1 MLLATEENTM
11 KLIERTFYL
20 DKLKDVMG
28 TADIKVITGV
38 RRSGKSKL
46 LEAFMEYVRQADTAA
61 NIIHVNYSLSEYEPL
76 LEYHKLNAYV
86 EKAYQAEK
94 TNYIFIDEVQMCE
107 GFEKAIN
114 NFHAAEKYDIYITG
128 SNAFL
133 LSSDLATLFTPA
145 ELLKLRSIRFPSL
158 NSCNIMSFQTSM
170 QPLTVI

>member
-1 MLLATEENTM
+1 M

-20 DKLKDVMG
+20 DKLKDVMKA
-28 TADIKVITGV
+28 ADINVITGV

-114 NFHAAEKYDIYITG
+114 
-128 SNAFL
+128 
-133 LSSDLATLFTPA
+133 LSL
-145 ELLKLRSIRFPSL
+145 IH
-158 NSCNIMSFQTSM
+158 I
-170 QPLTVI
+170 

>member
-1 MLLATEENTM
+1 M

-20 DKLKDVMG
+20 DKLKDVMKA
-28 TADIKVITGV
+28 ADINVITGV

-107 GFEKAIN
+107 GFEKAIKISTW
-114 NFHAAEKYDIYITG
+114 A
-128 SNAFL
+128 
-133 LSSDLATLFTPA
+133 P
-145 ELLKLRSIRFPSL
+145 RF
-158 NSCNIMSFQTSM
+158 
-170 QPLTVI
+170 